1 MSNKLP
7 KGVYD
12 PQGNYPKSRKGLAVL
27 GSTVTTP
34 ISELE
39 AIDVAQA
46 VKKITMRVS
55 EFTAVCPVTGQPDY
69 YDIDIEFI
77 PNGKGIESKSLK
89 LWLWN
94 FRNEGLFCEA
104 LAPLVLEKVVGAIN
118 PIAATVITSQTPR
131 GGIAIETVA
140 KYAQPF
146 D

>member
-1 MSNKLP
+1 MTTKLP
-7 KGVYD
+7 KG
-12 PQGNYPKSRKGLAVL
+12 LAIL

-34 ISELE
+34 IAELE

-46 VKKITMRVS
+46 VNKIAMRVS